1 MRVAGELQIKA
12 PASGALVGEV
22 RLVSKEHG
30 TAGFNFSQGFEHFI
44 QAVIAIHD
52 AVDTAEVQGCIVSAH
67 GTNSI
72 TNVGDTCRGEDF
84 SHGVSAVQIVVV
96 AQDRRR
102 SVGSPKLSKRVREV
116 TDVPGRA

>member
-22 RLVSKEHG
+22 WLMSKEHG
-30 TAGFNFSQGFEHFI
+30 TVGFSFFQSFEHFI
-44 QAVIAIHD
+44 QAIIAVHY
-52 AVDTAEVQGCIVSAH
+52 AVDTAEVQGCIVLAH

-72 TNVGDTCRGEDF
+72 TNVGDTGRREDF
-84 SHGVSAVQIVVV
+84 SHGVGVVQVVVV

-102 SVGSPKLSKRVREV
+102 SVGSP
-116 TDVPGRA
+116 